1 MTLTGGIS
9 LRNLTARLDEAT
21 PIAPLIV
28 FRIVFGALMLGGVV
42 RFAALGWIEDHF
54 VHTQVQFK
62 YFGFEWVELLPPA
75 YMYGLHVAMG
85 LGALGILLGY
95 RYRLSAA
102 LFFATFTYAELIDL
116 TYYLNHYYF
125 VSLAALLMVFLPA
138 HRRFSLD
145 TLRKPQIRSEKA
157 PLWAIGILKFQIA
170 LVYLY
175 AGLAKINYAWLIEAM
190 PLRIWL
196 PANDALL
203 LIGPL
208 FRYEAMPWIFS
219 WAGMLYD
226 CTIVGWLSWQR
237 TRLLAYGAVVV
248 FHVLTGLMFQIGVF
262 PAVMIGCALIFFS
275 PAFHERVLQALG
287 KGIGGLGRLLP
298 LTRPPAA
305 PLPPPHTPRP
315 LSPFA
320 LALLA
325 AYVAF
330 QILFPWR
337 YVLYPGNMFWT
348 EEGYRFGWRVML
360 MEKAGTATFYV
371 RDGATGREGVVD
383 NSEFLRP
390 HQEKQMA
397 MQPDMILQYAH
408 FLKKHYEA
416 QGVMDAGV
424 RAEVW
429 VTLNACPSRLLIDP
443 NFDLTKTKDSWRPKT
458 WILPFEAQIPL
469 PAPN

>member
-1 MTLTGGIS
+1 MTQKGGASASS
-9 LRNLTARLDEAT
+9 LAARLHEVT

-28 FRIVFGALMLGGVV
+28 FRIVFGALMLGGVI
-42 RFAALGWIEDHF
+42 RFAVLGWIEDHF
-54 VHTQVQFK
+54 VTTKVQFK
-62 YFGFEWVELLPPA
+62 YYGFEWVQLLPPA
-75 YMYGLHVAMG
+75 YMYGLHAAMG

-95 RYRLSAA
+95 RYRLSAIV
-102 LFFATFTYAELIDL
+102 FFATFAYAELIDL

-125 VSLAALLMVFLPA
+125 VSLAAFLMIFMPA

-145 TLRKPQIRSEKA
+145 ALRKPAIRSDVA
-157 PLWAIGILKFQIA
+157 PLWTVGILKFQIA

-196 PANDALL
+196 PANDALPL
-203 LIGPL
+203 VGPL
-208 FRYEAMPWIFS
+208 LRYEVMPWIFS

-226 CTIVGWLSWQR
+226 CTIILWLSWGV
-237 TRLLAYGAVVV
+237 TRWAAYGAVVA
-248 FHVLTGLMFQIGVF
+248 FHALTGMMFQIGVF
-262 PAVMIGCALIFFS
+262 PVVMIGCTLIYFS
-275 PAFHERVLQALG
+275 PAFHERILVLLG
-287 KGIGGLGRLLP
+287 KGLTFAARFLP
-298 LTRPPAA
+298 VSRPRPT
-305 PLPPPHTPRP
+305 PLPPARTPRP
-315 LSPFA
+315 LPPYA

-325 AYVAF
+325 LYAAF

-371 RDGATGREGVVD
+371 RDGVTGREGVVD

-416 QGVMDAGV
+416 RGVRDAAV

-429 VTLNACPSRLLIDP
+429 VTLNARPSRLLIDP
-443 NFDLTKTKDSWRPKT
+443 YIDLTKTKDSWRPKN
-458 WILPFEAQIPL
+458 WILPFDEPYSEK
-469 PAPN
+469 PDD

>member
-1 MTLTGGIS
+1 MTRTGSIS
-9 LRNLTARLDEAT
+9 LRNLIARLDKAT

-28 FRIVFGALMLGGVV
+28 FRIVFGALMLGGVI

-54 VHTQVQFK
+54 VHTRVQFK
-62 YFGFEWVELLPPA
+62 YFGFDWVELLPPA

-85 LGALGILLGY
+85 LGASGILLGY

-125 VSLAALLMVFLPA
+125 VSLVALLMFFLPA

-145 TLRKPQIRSEKA
+145 AVRRPEIRSEKA
-157 PLWAIGILKFQIA
+157 PFWTIGILKFQIA

-196 PANDALL
+196 PANDALPL
-203 LIGPL
+203 VGPL

-226 CTIVGWLSWQR
+226 CTIVGWLSWRR
-237 TRLLAYGAVVV
+237 TRLLAYGAVAV

-262 PAVMIGCALIFFS
+262 PAMMIGCTLIFFS
-275 PAFHERVLQALG
+275 PAFHERVLAVLS
-287 KGIGGLGRLLP
+287 KGIEGLGRLLR

-305 PLPPPHTPRP
+305 PLPPPSALRP

-320 LALLA
+320 LALLG
-325 AYVAF
+325 AYVIF
-330 QILFPWR
+330 QMTFPWR

-371 RDGATGREGVVD
+371 RDGTTGREGVVD
-383 NSEFLRP
+383 NHEFLRP

-416 QGVMDAGV
+416 QGVRDAGV

-429 VTLNACPSRLLIDP
+429 VTLNARPSRLLIDP

-458 WILPFEAQIPL
+458 WILPFEAQTPS
-469 PAPN
+469 PTPN